1 MHTLHMVAVK
11 VDIDTVLGN
20 PIGAVKD
27 EASREVHSTL
37 IGEERPYATW
47 YDWFVVGGGRFAEGD
62 AYGDNFD
69 NAIAYHDD
77 PEKFIA
83 EMDKVLGWRKE
94 TATRMLDNLKVADF
108 DFTNAIET
116 SLTLG
121 GKEETRF
128 DHNLWSALEL
138 SKIGLGYW
146 TPDSH
151 FFDLANGTASNK
163 YILKDIEEGRG
174 NEWVLVPVDFHH

>member
-11 VDIDTVLGN
+11 VDIDTVLDN

-69 NAIAYHDD
+69 NAIAYHNE

-94 TATRMLDNLKVADF
+94 TATRMLEQLKDKDF
-108 DFTNAIET
+108 DFANAVET
-116 SLTLG
+116 ALDG
-121 GKEETRF
+121 NKESRF
-128 DHNLWSALEL
+128 DHNLWSAYEL
-138 SKIGLGYW
+138 SKIAMGYW

-151 FFDLANGTASNK
+151 FFDISNGTASNEF
-163 YILKDIEEGRG
+163 ILKDIEEGRG
-174 NEWVLVPVDFHH
+174 NEWVLVPVDFHY

>member
-1 MHTLHMVAVK
+1 MVAVK
-11 VDIDTVLGN
+11 VDIDTVLDN
-20 PIGAVKD
+20 PIGVVKD

-37 IGEERPYATW
+37 IGDERPYATW

-83 EMDKVLGWRKE
+83 EMDKVLGWRKDE
-94 TATRMLDNLKVADF
+94 FARLLGNLEEKSF
-108 DFTNAIET
+108 DFLTTMRDFIDNDDSTRWGTEKWNAY
-116 SLTLG
+116 L
-121 GKEETRF
+121 
-128 DHNLWSALEL
+128 L
-138 SKIGLGYW
+138 SKMALGYW
-146 TPDSH
+146 VPESH
-151 FFDLANGTASNK
+151 FYDISNGTASNE

>member
-11 VDIDTVLGN
+11 VDAEELENI
-20 PIGAVKD
+20 KD

-47 YDWFVVGGGRFAEGD
+47 YDWFVVGGGRFVEGD
-62 AYGDNFD
+62 AYAENHD
-69 NAIAYHDD
+69 NAIAYHNE

-83 EMDKVLGWRKE
+83 EMDKVLGWRK
-94 TATRMLDNLKVADF
+94 ANANRMLEQLKEKDF
-108 DFTNAIET
+108 DFAHAVENA
-116 SLTLG
+116 LKG
-121 GKEETRF
+121 DKESRF
-128 DHNLWSALEL
+128 DGNLWSVLEL
-138 SKIGLGYW
+138 SKIAMGYW

-151 FFDLANGTASNK
+151 FFDISNGTASNE

-174 NEWVLVPVDFHH
+174 HEWVLVPVDFHH